1 MKYLTLYQNN
11 KVETI
16 MEIDDDSVV
25 LTQKQFFVKNTYEE
39 CILEAERLGLT
50 YLYKNNDDDDL
61 ELSE

>member
-11 KVETI
+11 KVEAI
-16 MEIDDDSVV
+16 MEIEDDSVI
-25 LTQKQFFVKNTYEE
+25 LTQKQFFIKNTYEE
-39 CILEAERLGLT
+39 CILEVERLGLT